1 MQTITISTANSETY
15 SSISNF
21 FIDYYMTEAN
31 GEFVKVYLY
40 LVRLLSINQ
49 AITVAKIADHF
60 NLTEKDI
67 CRAIKYWISK
77 DVLRLNY
84 DGKGKLCG
92 IVLLPLS
99 APMSAQISDGDI
111 DSILQTSVTEESEI
125 AQSPVVNALT
135 TGIVAKQAATTSA
148 SQQSVVLTVPA
159 KPRQTRAALD
169 SKLNDPNWEN
179 IVHEFEALFGKTI
192 SPADMQTLLYIYD
205 TLAFDVDLFEYL
217 IEYCVTMNK
226 KNSRYMESVAIAWY
240 KDGIRTKA
248 QAKELYNLTSGI
260 AKRVFK
266 ILGIQREIPTAVEN
280 GYFVTW
286 NMDMRF
292 SPEIIEE
299 ACLRGVTARP
309 NSVNFNYING
319 ILENWHKNGVKTMAD
334 IERLD
339 KEFYANQKKSSRS
352 NMQVLKGGVNTF
364 AQTSLDTQLD
374 EMEQLLLQEVNQS

>member
-40 LVRLLSINQ
+40 LVRLLNNNQ

-67 CRAIKYWISK
+67 CRAIKYWVSK

-92 IVLLPLS
+92 IVILPLS
-99 APMSAQISDGDI
+99 APISEQFSDGDI
-111 DSILQTSVTEESEI
+111 ESILQAPVTEDNTPAKSSVVTAMATAVAATQAAP
-125 AQSPVVNALT
+125 AQQPVVF
-135 TGIVAKQAATTSA
+135 
-148 SQQSVVLTVPA
+148 TVPP
-159 KPRQTRAALD
+159 KPRQTRAAID

-226 KNSRYMESVAIAWY
+226 KSSRYMETVAIAWY

-260 AKRVFK
+260 AKMVFK
-266 ILGIQREIPTAVEN
+266 TLGIQREVPTAAEN
-280 GYFVTW
+280 AFFAAW

-339 KEFYANQKKSSRS
+339 KEFFANQKKPRT
-352 NMQVLKGGVNTF
+352 NMQVIKGGVNDF
-364 AQTSLDTQLD
+364 AQTKLDTQLD

>member
-40 LVRLLSINQ
+40 LVRLLSNNQ

-67 CRAIKYWISK
+67 CRAIKYWVSK

-92 IVLLPLS
+92 IVILPLS
-99 APMSAQISDGDI
+99 APMSEQFSDGDI
-111 DSILQTSVTEESEI
+111 ESILEAPVEEEQTTVKPAVVTAI
-125 AQSPVVNALT
+125 AP
-135 TGIVAKQAATTSA
+135 KQAAPVT
-148 SQQSVVLTVPA
+148 QPVVFTVPP
-159 KPRQTRAALD
+159 KPRQTRAAID

-226 KNSRYMESVAIAWY
+226 KSSRYMETVAIAWY

-260 AKRVFK
+260 AKMVFK
-266 ILGIQREIPTAVEN
+266 TLGITREVPTAAEN
-280 GYFVTW
+280 AFFASW

-334 IERLD
+334 IEQLD
-339 KEFYANQKKSSRS
+339 KDFYANQKKSPRT
-352 NMQVLKGGVNTF
+352 NMQVIKGGVNDF
-364 AQTSLDTQLD
+364 AQTKLDTQLD

>member
-92 IVLLPLS
+92 IVLLPLQ
-99 APMSAQISDGDI
+99 APMADQIADSDI
-111 DSILQTSVTEESEI
+111 DSILQGPVSETPVEQ
-125 AQSPVVNALT
+125 ALPEKAPVV
-135 TGIVAKQAATTSA
+135 VAEQPQQTST
-148 SQQSVVLTVPA
+148 VVFTVPP
-159 KPRQTRAALD
+159 KPRQTKAAMD

-179 IVHEFEALFGKTI
+179 IVHEFEALFGKTV

-217 IEYCVTMNK
+217 IEYCVMMNK
-226 KNSRYMESVAIAWY
+226 KNSRYLESVAIAWY

-248 QAKELYNLTSGI
+248 QAKELYNLTAGI
-260 AKRVFK
+260 AKMVFK
-266 ILGIQREIPTAVEN
+266 TLGIHRDTPTTIEN
-280 GYFVTW
+280 AYFKTW

-299 ACLRGVTARP
+299 ACLRGIAAKP
-309 NSVNFNYING
+309 HSVNFGYING
-319 ILENWHKNGVKTMAD
+319 ILENWHKHGVKTIED
-334 IERLD
+334 INKLD
-339 KEFYANQKKSSRS
+339 KEFYSSPKKAPRTGLTVV
-352 NMQVLKGGVNTF
+352 QGGVNDF
-364 AQTSLDTQLD
+364 AQTKLDNELD
-374 EMEQLLLQEVNQS
+374 EMEKLLLQEVNQS